1 MFTLRAIVGLELT
14 SMSVATAS
22 ALFPR
27 CSACGGAQAAA
38 SSLSQF
44 TDAIHRWVMPRMQA
58 VCFTF
63 LAFELAPELLQVL
76 LVGWRTSPE
85 ER

>member
-1 MFTLRAIVGLELT
+1 VGLELT

-22 ALFPR
+22 ALSPR

-44 TDAIHRWVMPRMQA
+44 ADAIHRWVMPRMQA

-76 LVGWRTSPE
+76 LAGWRTSPG